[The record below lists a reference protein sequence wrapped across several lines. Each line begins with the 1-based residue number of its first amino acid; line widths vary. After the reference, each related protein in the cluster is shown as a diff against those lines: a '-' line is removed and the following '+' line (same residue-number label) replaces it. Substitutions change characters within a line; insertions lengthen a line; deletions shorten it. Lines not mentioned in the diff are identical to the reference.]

1 MGLWLNTNGMT
12 TDELLKKEA
21 ELRKKLYTVMRLG
34 VSNEIVTQLQNMI
47 NDVRLAAQ
55 ESLVVK
61 KDGNSDDDNF
71 DDYLNIG

>member
-1 MGLWLNTNGMT
+1 MT

>member
-21 ELRKKLYTVMRLG
+21 ELRKKLYTVMKLG